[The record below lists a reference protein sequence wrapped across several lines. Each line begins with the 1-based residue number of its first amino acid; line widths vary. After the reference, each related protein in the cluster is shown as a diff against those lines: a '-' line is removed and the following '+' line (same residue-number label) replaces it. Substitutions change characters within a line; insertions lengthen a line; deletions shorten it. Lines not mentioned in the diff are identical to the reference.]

1 MTDSVVGSDLDRPAG
16 TLEVDNELA
25 EDVSELVRAGQR
37 GMVLNLV
44 ADLHPAD
51 LAQLLLHLPFDE
63 AHRVFHWL
71 PVDYAG
77 DVLPELDPSFR
88 TALLEEVLPERITA
102 LIDELDTDDAADVL
116 SDLPTDIAQR
126 ILPDLEDAED
136 LERLLTYEEDT
147 AGGIMGTEYVSVRSS
162 WTVAEAT
169 EEVRRHADIVEEV
182 YGLYVVDRDQR
193 LQGNVSLT
201 KLLLSPSNTTV
212 GEIMDTDVI
221 SVTTDVDQEEV
232 ARIMERYDLI
242 SLPVVDQRG
251 RLLGLITIDDVVD
264 VIREEAEEDI
274 NRMSGVS
281 GDEGPRDTVFQI
293 SRGRLPWLLTGLLGA
308 GFSGFVISTFESALE
323 EAVILATFIPIV
335 TAMAGNAGIQS
346 SAIVVQG
353 LASGELWSGDLIRR
367 VLKELGVAIVNGLAL
382 AVILIV
388 AVVSLKLG
396 DQTLRLAITAGSS
409 LLTVIVMATLIGT
422 TVPLL
427 LHRLGIDPALAT
439 GPFITTS
446 NDILG
451 LMVFFL
457 IATLVYL

>member
-1 MTDSVVGSDLDRPAG
+1 
-16 TLEVDNELA
+16 
-25 EDVSELVRAGQR
+25 
-37 GMVLNLV
+37 
-44 ADLHPAD
+44 
-51 LAQLLLHLPFDE
+51 
-63 AHRVFHWL
+63 
-71 PVDYAG
+71 
-77 DVLPELDPSFR
+77 
-88 TALLEEVLPERITA
+88 
-102 LIDELDTDDAADVL
+102 
-116 SDLPTDIAQR
+116 
-126 ILPDLEDAED
+126 
-136 LERLLTYEEDT
+136 
-147 AGGIMGTEYVSVRSS
+147 
-162 WTVAEAT
+162 
-169 EEVRRHADIVEEV
+169 
-182 YGLYVVDRDQR
+182 
-193 LQGNVSLT
+193 
-201 KLLLSPSNTTV
+201 
-212 GEIMDTDVI
+212 
-221 SVTTDVDQEEV
+221 
-232 ARIMERYDLI
+232 
-242 SLPVVDQRG
+242 
-251 RLLGLITIDDVVD
+251 
-264 VIREEAEEDI
+264 
-274 NRMSGVS
+274 MSGVS
-281 GDEGPRDTVFQI
+281 GDEGPGDTVFQI